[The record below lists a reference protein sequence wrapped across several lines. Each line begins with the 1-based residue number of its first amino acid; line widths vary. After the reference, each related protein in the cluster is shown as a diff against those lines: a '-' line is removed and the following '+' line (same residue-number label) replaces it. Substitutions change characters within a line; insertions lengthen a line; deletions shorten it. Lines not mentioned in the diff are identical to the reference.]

1 MKVKILSFVVIALT
15 FAGCTST
22 GGKSSGGGFSGFPST
37 GTTPMQSTSG
47 EKLSKEPMTVTN
59 ANVAK
64 ILDELSADIKSNK
77 SRSTATST
85 NLTSIDSYVGEFL
98 YIPLKESENK
108 FKVSSSPKSSVYELS
123 KANTNLK
130 FRSLYEGNF
139 VVDVN
144 SDSTE
149 RKITISNKIKY
160 AFSENDLFNVI
171 ASNYQNKNF
180 KTLKDSVQLHKLTFP
195 NSSRTKDSSLLL
207 LQVAG
212 SNKDT
217 RTVRNEY
224 NYIQKNSSFT
234 ANDRKVVATALQNAS
249 VTDIT
254 IDKTLTAY
262 STSDLDTNKKV
273 ATLILSKA
281 YAEKHEIQFLEKV
294 FKDVP
299 DKSISNYVGNWYVK
313 NGNPTLGNQYL
324 TGNLAGGSTAA
335 LATLTPGTTD
345 PLKQIA
351 EKNYATFKENFNN
364 GEKNLRNG
372 NHSKAKEY
380 FQAALALNK
389 NYSET
394 GRLYFYIGQ
403 TNYNTNNF
411 SGALANYKIAASNEK
426 NADRQAEIYYNMG
439 MASHKLGNTSDCKN
453 YLTFVTQK
461 YPSSQWSQKS
471 NSYLAQLN

>member
-1 MKVKILSFVVIALT
+1 MKVKILSFVVIALA
-15 FAGCTST
+15 FVGCSNS
-22 GGKSSGGGFSGFPST
+22 GGRSSGGFSGFPTT
-37 GTTPMQSTSG
+37 GTTPISG
-47 EKLSKEPMTVTN
+47 TAGETLTKEPMTVTN
-59 ANVAK
+59 ANVSK

-98 YIPLKESENK
+98 YIPLKENENR

-123 KANTNLK
+123 KVNTNLK

-144 SDSTE
+144 SDSSE
-149 RKITISNKIKY
+149 RKISISNKIKY

-171 ASNYQNKNF
+171 ASNYQNKNL

-195 NSSRTKDSSLLL
+195 NSPRTKDSALLL
-207 LQVAG
+207 MQVAG
-212 SNKDT
+212 ANKDT
-217 RTVRNEY
+217 RTARNEY

-234 ANDRKVVATALQNAS
+234 SNDRKVVASALQNAN

-254 IDKTLTAY
+254 IDKILTTY
-262 STSDLDTNKKV
+262 STSDKDTNKAV

-281 YAEKHEIQFLEKV
+281 YAEKHEIEFLEKV
-294 FKDVP
+294 FRDVP
-299 DKSISNYVGNWYVK
+299 DRSISNYVGNWYVK

-324 TGNLAGGSTAA
+324 SGSLAGGTTAA

-351 EKNYATFKENFNN
+351 EQNYATFKENFNN
-364 GEKNLRNG
+364 GEKSLKSG
-372 NHSKAKEY
+372 NNAQAKDY

-394 GRLYFYIGQ
+394 SRLYFYIGQ
-403 TNYNTNNF
+403 ANYNTNNF
-411 SGALANYKIAASNEK
+411 SGALASYKIAATNEK

-439 MASHKLGNTSDCKN
+439 MASHKLGNTTDCKN

-471 NSYLAQLN
+471 STYLSQLN